1 MFVPGKLNILLPLAI
16 IVMSVFV
23 GCDASRVPKNL
34 DEAPDGAVERLVV
47 SETGSVDAV
56 AGKFLELVKRTDQK
70 LVLVDFWAP
79 WCGPCKMLSPSLQQ
93 IKKDWG
99 DRIEIVKVN
108 TDEAGALVGY
118 FEING
123 IPDVRVFR
131 AGAQVADFQGAA
143 PRQEIEAMLKSLE

>member
-1 MFVPGKLNILLPLAI
+1 MSAPGKLNKLLPLAI
-16 IVMSVFV
+16 VFTSMFV
-23 GCDASRVPKNL
+23 GCDASRVPRNL
-34 DEAPDGAVERLVV
+34 SQAPDGTVERLVV
-47 SETGSVDAV
+47 SETGSVDV
-56 AGKFLELVKRTDQK
+56 AEGKFLELVKRTDQK

-108 TDEAGALVGY
+108 TDEAGALVEY